1 MKRDKLHN
9 RAMMPMMGK
18 WRLWYP
24 GGHEGHEGHTNQRE
38 RWEGRDIMKRIKGLK
53 KEGTV
58 VARQAEKWLHKAQG
72 NLT

>member
-24 GGHEGHEGHTNQRE
+24 GGHEGHTNQRE